1 MDIEKLAFPVA
12 SRFIV
17 VKGSPS
23 SVSATDPVGV
33 TPFTPDSV
41 TSKVIF
47 CPYVPGF
54 RVELAAIAAVPLFT
68 ICANCGLVDP
78 MKFVSPP

>member
-1 MDIEKLAFPVA
+1 MDIEKLPFPVA

-17 VKGSPS
+17 VRGSPS

-41 TSKVIF
+41 MSKVTF
-47 CPYVPGF
+47 LPYVAGF
-54 RVELAAIAAVPLFT
+54 MVEEAAIATVPLFT
-68 ICANCGLVDP
+68 NCVNGGLVDP
-78 MKFVSPP
+78 VKFVSPL